1 MRRLQ
6 LEIAKKAQLV
16 VKIPDEIT
24 VGELASR
31 MKKYLWPRSSS
42 ACSKNGVMATVS
54 QIHRL

>member
-31 MKKYLWPRSSS
+31 MKKDGGRGHQVP
-42 ACSKNGVMATVS
+42 A
-54 QIHRL
+54 